1 MQSFILIGWK
11 VSGSSILDFFVFF
24 CFLWTSLQWFTL
36 ENLLPSYILKYRH
49 HINRNIK
56 GSHLIFKKV
65 DYWVT
70 CFTFFLKCPGRGQV
84 KRNVLLFFKQSKTY
98 ISHWQ
103 IFLKVR
109 WSKWSHI
116 RLNFNWQG
124 NHTQNSLFLL
134 KQFLQR
140 MLQEI
145 MKKKITWNI
154 RCLVDESFVPATQQ
168 TSILYWRLSDFTATF

>member
-103 IFLKVR
+103 TFLKFQSDTLTLSQSGGWGGGADLPNNWLKFYVILHPY
-109 WSKWSHI
+109 KMKFY
-116 RLNFNWQG
+116 LYFNFIYV
-124 NHTQNSLFLL
+124 LL
-134 KQFLQR
+134 LPLQ
-140 MLQEI
+140 
-145 MKKKITWNI
+145 
-154 RCLVDESFVPATQQ
+154 CLK
-168 TSILYWRLSDFTATF
+168 